1 MMSLNKKPALLPIML
16 RLKCPQCGK
25 GNLFSTPTFSF
36 RAPFEMEKHC
46 SNCGESFFPE
56 PGFYFGAMFI
66 SYIISAWFCIGFV
79 MLLHWV
85 FKWSLATSFA
95 LLILVSALFFVYL
108 FRVSRAIW
116 LGLMVKR
123 KPSPSRR

>member
-1 MMSLNKKPALLPIML
+1 MSTVRRPSLLGAML
-16 RLKCPQCGK
+16 GLKCPQCGK

-36 RAPFEMEKHC
+36 KKPFEMEQHC

-85 FKWSLATSFA
+85 FKWSLGTSFA
-95 LLILVSALFFVYL
+95 LLILVAAVFFVYL
-108 FRVSRAIW
+108 FRLSRSIW

-123 KPSPSRR
+123 KKA